1 MLKLSKTAI
10 RELSK
15 MYRAVLMGAMVTL
28 IATGA
33 NATTADITINGGTM
47 TDESTSTDYTVS
59 STDPLTGSVNIDLTD
74 YAKQND
80 LTILQNTVG
89 DSSSGL
95 VKDVGDLTET
105 VNGLTSGTGTL
116 DVNSATVRGDLTT
129 TGDATI
135 SGDLNAGATTV
146 DSLTTTGDATVG
158 SLYTS
163 GKVSAGTLTATGDT
177 TLKGDLQTT
186 GDATIS
192 GDLNAGATTVDS
204 LTTGEAN
211 LGNTTVNG
219 TLTATGDATV
229 GSISTK
235 KTDGTYGNATL
246 GTTTVKGDLTATG
259 DTTLKGDLQTTGD
272 ATISGTLNAGATTVD
287 SLDAG
292 SGEIKTT
299 GTVSANEVY
308 VGDSTTDGY
317 LEVSGTTGKFV
328 ILDGSEGGVAANY
341 MMAYEIGSLGTLDVL
356 VSDPSQPDTYRSVF
370 QADTNGNV
378 TNDGTITSGG
388 LITANGGLTVK
399 NGEDFTLGGTAV
411 NAIDT
416 TGVNRN
422 APGDETTLT
431 TTAAV
436 VNTINNQAQDAT
448 YTNTVTN
455 NSNVTANTL
464 NGAIANLDNAIGNR
478 TLTSSNGNIN
488 AGMATSLSAGLQA
501 AGNAIGSLNYSST
514 NYVRAGSDLTTAL
527 STLDN
532 QLYQLNNSYNDL
544 NEEVKDM
551 NKEMKAG
558 FASVA
563 ALSGLQPN
571 ARAFNDT
578 QISVGV
584 GNYRG
589 QTGFALGGFH
599 YVNDNLMMNVGAAYA
614 GDHSAT
620 FRGGLTFGW

>member
-33 NATTADITINGGTM
+33 QAADGDVISNG
-47 TDESTSTDYTVS
+47 
-59 STDPLTGSVNIDLTD
+59 
-74 YAKQND
+74 
-80 LTILQNTVG
+80 
-89 DSSSGL
+89 
-95 VKDVGDLTET
+95 TEI
-105 VNGLTSGTGTL
+105 VAGTSGTVIGSVEGLGTAAYT
-116 DVNSATVRGDLTT
+116 NSDAYDAAGSANTALT
-129 TGDATI
+129 DAK
-135 SGDLNAGATTV
+135 AYA
-146 DSLTTTGDATVG
+146 DSLASNYDAAGSANTALTDAKAYADGLATNYDAAGSASAAETAAKAYADGLATNYDAAGSASAAETAAKAYADNLLSSGSSDAKFDTLETT
-158 SLYTS
+158 
-163 GKVSAGTLTATGDT
+163 
-177 TLKGDLQTT
+177 
-186 GDATIS
+186 
-192 GDLNAGATTVDS
+192 
-204 LTTGEAN
+204 
-211 LGNTTVNG
+211 
-219 TLTATGDATV
+219 
-229 GSISTK
+229 
-235 KTDGTYGNATL
+235 GNATI
-246 GTTTVKGDLTATG
+246 GGD
-259 DTTLKGDLQTTGD
+259 
-272 ATISGTLNAGATTVD
+272 LNAGATTVD

-299 GTVSANEVY
+299 GAVSANEVY
-308 VGDSTTDGY
+308 VGDSATDGY

-356 VSDPSQPDTYRSVF
+356 ISDPSQPDTYRSVF

-422 APGDETTLT
+422 TPGDTTTLT
-431 TTAAV
+431 TTSSV
-436 VNTINNQAQDAT
+436 VNTIQNQAEDAT

-514 NYVRAGSDLTTAL
+514 NYVRSSSDLTTAI
-527 STLDN
+527 SALDN